1 MYKPRLEQVPPPLDP
16 SVQKVQLE
24 IADLRW
30 KVGRTYKIAQMV
42 SIISALVAIFAL
54 VMGLRQFNDQQ
65 EREVK
70 KPIREKQLALVF
82 ELSDV
87 ASRIATLKPDEAE
100 RKKAESRFKE
110 LYWGPVVY
118 VEDSDLQQWI
128 GDFDN
133 CLNEYNRAKNLRD
146 ENGGDTKSAGCVTA
160 EQQENRLK
168 ELSLNFAVM
177 RRNKLGLEW
186 DIKFEEIYKMRAQK
200 APTPVVLP

>member
-1 MYKPRLEQVPPPLDP
+1 MHSSHGEKMPPVDP
-16 SVQKVQLE
+16 NFQKVQLE

-30 KVGRTYKIAQMV
+30 KVGKTYKIAQLV
-42 SIISALVAIFAL
+42 SIISALAAIFAL
-54 VMGLRQFNDQQ
+54 VVGLRQFNDQQ

-70 KPIREKQLALVF
+70 KPIREKQLTLVF

-87 ASRIATLKPDEAE
+87 ASRIATLKPDDIE

-110 LYWGPVVY
+110 LYWGPIVY

-128 GDFDN
+128 ADFDN
-133 CLNEYNRAKNLRD
+133 CLEEYDRAQKL
-146 ENGGDTKSAGCVTA
+146 EEIGGDTKSAGCATA

-200 APTPVVLP
+200 APTPIALP

>member
-1 MYKPRLEQVPPPLDP
+1 
-16 SVQKVQLE
+16 
-24 IADLRW
+24 
-30 KVGRTYKIAQMV
+30 
-42 SIISALVAIFAL
+42 
-54 VMGLRQFNDQQ
+54 
-65 EREVK
+65 
-70 KPIREKQLALVF
+70 
-82 ELSDV
+82 
-87 ASRIATLKPDEAE
+87 
-100 RKKAESRFKE
+100 
-110 LYWGPVVY
+110 